1 VNSSYIAVNIAVL
14 KAGSSYPIRLNKPES
29 AVLELYNAA
38 VSTCSQRVRQALA
51 EKNLE
56 YVDRRLALNKGEHL
70 TPEMLNLNP
79 NGTVPTL
86 VHDGKAIPDSSVI
99 MEYLEDVFPQ
109 APALR
114 PRDAFEA
121 SRMRNWI
128 QYIDEVQTPAVR
140 YPSFQLAF
148 GAGFRKLPREQLA
161 GIAARKPIRKHF
173 FLSMGPEGF
182 PKDQLDA
189 AMEQINQSF
198 DRMEE
203 ALADGPWILG
213 EMFSIV
219 DISAL
224 PSIVRMEDLGL
235 TELINSR
242 SRLKDWYARCQ
253 QRPSFAKAYYPDSR
267 DLSKP

>member
-1 VNSSYIAVNIAVL
+1 VEITM
-14 KAGSSYPIRLNKPES
+14 
-29 AVLELYNAA
+29 LELYNAA

-51 EKNLE
+51 EKGLE
-56 YVDRRLALNKGEHL
+56 YVDRRVVLSKGEHL
-70 TPEMLNLNP
+70 TPELLKLNP

-99 MEYLEDVFPQ
+99 MEYLEDVFPHT
-109 APALR
+109 PALR

-148 GAGFRKLPREQLA
+148 GLGFRNLPREQLA
-161 GIAARKPIRKHF
+161 GIASRRPIRKHF
-173 FLSMGPEGF
+173 FLSMGSEGF
-182 PKDQLDA
+182 PKEQLDA

-198 DRMEE
+198 DRMDD
-203 ALADGPWILG
+203 ALAYGSWILG
-213 EMFSIV
+213 DLFSIV

-242 SRLKDWYARCQ
+242 PRLKDWYARCQ
-253 QRPSFAKAYYPDSR
+253 QRPSFAKAYYEGSR
-267 DLSKP
+267 DLRNP